1 MACHAWSKSGFP
13 LQWTCE
19 SGRING
25 QRIGQ
30 GGNMTFTRDHLF
42 IGDRWVEP
50 EGGAAMPVINPAT
63 EEIIGS
69 APVASAKDTAS
80 AVAAARQAFDEGP
93 WGRTTPKQRGEYIR
107 RLGEALERRRA
118 EIAGLIVGEAGMVAQ
133 YADPINVAPPIEW
146 CFDMA
151 DRLLPTFLFRDPVNP
166 YIGPTVSGLPALAQ
180 GVILREPTGVASLIT
195 PFNGPTFVSF
205 MKLVPALAAGCTVVL
220 KPSPYTPLEVLAIG
234 DLVQEAG
241 FPAGVVNIISG
252 ELDASI
258 EMTTN
263 PGVDIISFTG
273 SDAVGR
279 MVMAQAAP
287 DLKRVVLELG
297 GKNALIV
304 FADAD
309 PDRVA
314 LEVASNTTFFAGQG
328 CMLLTRTL
336 VQQPI
341 HDEVVAKVIAL
352 LDQVTVGDPSD
363 PAVSMGPLIRDSAR
377 TRIEGMIS
385 AAQADGAALA
395 YGGGRP
401 GHLPRGYF
409 LNPTLFTGVD
419 NSMAIAQ
426 HEVFGP
432 VQTVLPFN
440 DEDDAIRIANDSPY
454 GLNGSVFTAD
464 VGRAFRVAE
473 RVRTGRMS
481 INSSFSANPDAPIG
495 GYKHS
500 GMGREGGSFGM
511 TEFVNTK
518 FVSYNAGGSDAVG
531 VPGD

>member
-1 MACHAWSKSGFP
+1 
-13 LQWTCE
+13 
-19 SGRING
+19 
-25 QRIGQ
+25 
-30 GGNMTFTRDHLF
+30 MTFTRDHLF
-42 IGDRWVEP
+42 IGGRWVEP

-69 APVASAKDTAS
+69 APIASAKDTAS

-107 RLGEALERRRA
+107 RLAEALERRRA
-118 EIAGLIVGEAGMVAQ
+118 EITGLIVGEAGMVAQ

-151 DRLLPTFLFRDPVNP
+151 DRLLPTFSFRDPVNP

-180 GVILREPTGVASLIT
+180 GVILREPVGVASLIT

-252 ELDASI
+252 ETDASI

-341 HDEVVAKVIAL
+341 HDEVVAKVIAR

-377 TRIEGMIS
+377 TRIEGTRSVPRRPTGQRSPTEAAGRAIS
-385 AAQADGAALA
+385 PEATSSTPLCSPASTTRWRSPSTRSSVPSRPSCHSTMKMMPSGSPTIVRTVSMDPCSQPMS
-395 YGGGRP
+395 GGRSASP
-401 GHLPRGYF
+401 NGY
-409 LNPTLFTGVD
+409 
-419 NSMAIAQ
+419 
-426 HEVFGP
+426 
-432 VQTVLPFN
+432 
-440 DEDDAIRIANDSPY
+440 
-454 GLNGSVFTAD
+454 
-464 VGRAFRVAE
+464 
-473 RVRTGRMS
+473 
-481 INSSFSANPDAPIG
+481 AP
-495 GYKHS
+495 
-500 GMGREGGSFGM
+500 
-511 TEFVNTK
+511 
-518 FVSYNAGGSDAVG
+518 AG
-531 VPGD
+531 

>member
-1 MACHAWSKSGFP
+1 
-13 LQWTCE
+13 
-19 SGRING
+19 
-25 QRIGQ
+25 
-30 GGNMTFTRDHLF
+30 MTFTRDHLF

-50 EGGAAMPVINPAT
+50 EGGETMPVINPAT
-63 EEIIGS
+63 EGVIGS

-107 RLGEALERRRA
+107 RLGEVLDRRRA
-118 EIAGLIVGEAGMVAQ
+118 EIAGLMVGEAGIGTM
-133 YADPINVAPPIEW
+133 YADSQVGLPIEW
-146 CFDMA
+146 CFDTA
-151 DRLLPTFLFRDPVNP
+151 DRLLPTFSFREPVNP
-166 YIGPTVSGLPALAQ
+166 YIGPTVSGLPSLAQ
-180 GVILREPTGVASLIT
+180 GVVLREPVGVASLIV

-205 MKLVPALAAGCTVVL
+205 LKLIPALAAGCTVVL

-241 FPAGVVNIISG
+241 FPPGVVNIISG
-252 ELDASI
+252 ENDASI

-297 GKNALIV
+297 GKNAAIV
-304 FADAD
+304 FADAN

-314 LEVASNTTFFAGQG
+314 LEVAANTTFFAGQG
-328 CMLLTRTL
+328 CMLLSRTL
-336 VQQPI
+336 VEQSI
-341 HDEVVAKVIAL
+341 HDEVVDKVVAL

-363 PAVSMGPLIRDSAR
+363 PAAAMGPLIRDSAR

-385 AAQADGAALA
+385 AAQAEGATLA

-401 GHLPRGYF
+401 EHLPKGYF
-409 LNPTLFTGVD
+409 LNPTLITGVEP
-419 NSMAIAQ
+419 SMAIAQ

-432 VQTVLPFN
+432 VQAILSFR
-440 DEDDAIRIANDSPY
+440 DEDDAIRIANDTPY
-454 GLNGSVFTAD
+454 GLNGSVFSAD
-464 VGRAFRVAE
+464 VERGFRVAE
-473 RVRTGRMS
+473 GVRTGRMS

-500 GMGREGGSFGM
+500 GMGRENGSFGI
-511 TEFVNTK
+511 TEYTNSK

-531 VPGD
+531 VPDD

>member
-1 MACHAWSKSGFP
+1 MLFARTTMP
-13 LQWTCE
+13 E
-19 SGRING
+19 S
-25 QRIGQ
+25 IGQ
-30 GGNMTFTRDHLF
+30 GGNMTLTRDMTFTRDVTFTRDHLF

-63 EEIIGS
+63 EEVIAS
-69 APVASAKDTAS
+69 APCASANDTAS
-80 AVAAARQAFDEGP
+80 AIAAARKAFDEGP
-93 WGRTTPKQRGEYIR
+93 WGRTTPSQRGEYIR

-118 EIAGLIVGEAGMVAQ
+118 EIAGLIVDEAGIVVQ
-133 YADPINVAPPIEW
+133 YADIINVARPIEW
-146 CFDMA
+146 CFDTA
-151 DRLLPTFLFRDPVNP
+151 DRLLPTFSFRDPVSP
-166 YIGPTVSGLPALAQ
+166 YSGPTTSGSTSFSQ
-180 GVILREPTGVASLIT
+180 GVILREPVGVASLIT
-195 PFNGPTFVSF
+195 PFNGPTFVGF
-205 MKLVPALAAGCTVVL
+205 MKLVAALAAGCTTVL

-258 EMTTN
+258 EVTTN

-297 GKNALIV
+297 GKNANII

-314 LEVASNTTFFAGQG
+314 LEVIGNTTFNAGQG

-336 VQQPI
+336 VQESI

-363 PAVSMGPLIRDSAR
+363 PTVVMGPLIRDTAR
-377 TRIEGMIS
+377 IRIEGMIS
-385 AAQADGAALA
+385 AAQADGASLA
-395 YGGGRP
+395 YGGDRP
-401 GHLPRGYF
+401 GHLPKGYF

-419 NSMAIAQ
+419 NSMTIAQ
-426 HEVFGP
+426 QEVFGP
-432 VQTVLPFN
+432 VQTVLPFR
-440 DEDDAIRIANDSPY
+440 DEDDAVRIANDSPY
-454 GLNGSVFTAD
+454 GLNGAVFTAD
-464 VGRAFRVAE
+464 VDRALRVAA
-473 RVRTGRMS
+473 RVRTGRMN
-481 INSSFSANPDAPIG
+481 INSSFAYNPDVPIG

-500 GMGREGGSFGM
+500 GMGREGGLFGIA
-511 TEFVNTK
+511 EFINIKGVPHNR
-518 FVSYNAGGSDAVG
+518 GGS
-531 VPGD
+531 

>member
-1 MACHAWSKSGFP
+1 
-13 LQWTCE
+13 
-19 SGRING
+19 
-25 QRIGQ
+25 
-30 GGNMTFTRDHLF
+30 MTFTRDHLF
-42 IGDRWVEP
+42 IGGRWVEP
-50 EGGAAMPVINPAT
+50 EDGAAMPVINPAT
-63 EEIIGS
+63 EEVIGS
-69 APVASAKDTAS
+69 APRASAKDTAS

-93 WGRTTPKQRGEYIR
+93 WGRTTPRQRGEYIR

-118 EIAGLIVGEAGMVAQ
+118 EIAGLIVNEAGIPAR
-133 YADPINVAPPIEW
+133 YADSINVGQPIES

-151 DRLLPTFLFRDPVNP
+151 DRLLPTFSFSDPVNTHISP
-166 YIGPTVSGLPALAQ
+166 GISGFPSLSQ
-180 GVILREPTGVASLIT
+180 GVIRREPVGVASLIT
-195 PFNGPTFVSF
+195 PFNGPTYVSF
-205 MKLVPALAAGCTVVL
+205 MKLVPALAAGCTIVL

-241 FPAGVVNIISG
+241 FPPGVVNIITG

-297 GKNALIV
+297 GKNANII

-314 LEVASNTTFFAGQG
+314 LDIVSNTTFNAGQG

-336 VQQPI
+336 VQESI

-363 PAVSMGPLIRDSAR
+363 PTVSMGPLIRDSAR
-377 TRIEGMIS
+377 TRIEEMIS
-385 AAQADGAALA
+385 AAQADGASLA
-395 YGGGRP
+395 YGGDRP
-401 GHLPRGYF
+401 GHLPKGYF

-419 NSMAIAQ
+419 SSMTIAQ

-432 VQTVLPFN
+432 VQTVLPFK

-454 GLNGSVFTAD
+454 GLNGAVFTAD
-464 VGRAFRVAE
+464 VERAFRVAE
-473 RVRTGRMS
+473 RVRTGRMN
-481 INSSFSANPDAPIG
+481 INSTTSGHPDAPFG

-500 GMGREGGSFGM
+500 GMGREGGSFGI
-511 TEFVNTK
+511 TEFTNTK
-518 FVSYNAGGSDAVG
+518 FVSYNAGGS
-531 VPGD
+531 